1 MAQPVPS
8 DPVFDDDDP
17 VDPAALEL
25 RYRYHRAVRHARVL
39 RREETRLA
47 GYRFFVALAV
57 LLALAI
63 AFVMGSWH
71 EIQHLFGI

>member
-1 MAQPVPS
+1 MPS
-8 DPVFDDDDP
+8 DPVYDDDDP

-25 RYRYHRAVRHARVL
+25 RYRYHRAVRHAKVL

-47 GYRFFVALAV
+47 GYRFFVSLAV

-63 AFVMGSWH
+63 VFVMGSWH

>member
-1 MAQPVPS
+1 MPS
-8 DPVFDDDDP
+8 DPVYDDDDP

-25 RYRYHRAVRHARVL
+25 RYRYHRAVRHAKVL

-47 GYRFFVALAV
+47 GYRFFVSLAV
-57 LLALAI
+57 LFAFAI
-63 AFVMGSWH
+63 AFVIGSWH

>member
-1 MAQPVPS
+1 MAQPMPS
-8 DPVFDDDDP
+8 DPVYDDDDP

-25 RYRYHRAVRHARVL
+25 RYRYHRAVRHAKVL

-47 GYRFFVALAV
+47 GYRFFVSLAV
-57 LLALAI
+57 LFALAI
-63 AFVMGSWH
+63 AFVIGSWH

>member
-1 MAQPVPS
+1 MAQPMPT
-8 DPVFDDDDP
+8 DPIFEDDP

-25 RYRYHRAVRHARVL
+25 RYRYHRAMRHARVL

-47 GYRFFVALAV
+47 GYRFFIALAV

>member
-1 MAQPVPS
+1 MPS
-8 DPVFDDDDP
+8 DPVYDDDDP

-25 RYRYHRAVRHARVL
+25 RYRYHRAVRHAKVL

-47 GYRFFVALAV
+47 GYRFFVSRAV

-63 AFVMGSWH
+63 VFVMGSWH